1 MGLELTNVA
10 SSGLLGLQGGLGQ
23 PWVGLARVLCRIR
36 TEMEGPGAMLTQ
48 PLRCWSVTTGP
59 RRFLRRNPHPSQLPG
74 GVDRT
79 CMLTPSL
86 LLGEAAEGQGPE
98 LGLSHLHWERGLR
111 GKLRYRGIGT
121 I

>member
-1 MGLELTNVA
+1 
-10 SSGLLGLQGGLGQ
+10 
-23 PWVGLARVLCRIR
+23 
-36 TEMEGPGAMLTQ
+36 MEGPGAMLTQ
-48 PLRCWSVTTGP
+48 PLRCWSIITGP

-86 LLGEAAEGQGPE
+86 LPGEAAEGQGPV